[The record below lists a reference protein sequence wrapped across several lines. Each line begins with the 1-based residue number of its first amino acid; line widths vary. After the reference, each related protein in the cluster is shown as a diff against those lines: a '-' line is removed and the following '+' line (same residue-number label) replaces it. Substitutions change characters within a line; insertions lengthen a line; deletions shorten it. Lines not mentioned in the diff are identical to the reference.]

1 MESECATGGRKMLS
15 LTLKEGQ
22 SISIGEDIKVMFAGA
37 ESGRIKVLVEAPRS
51 FEIAREDKEEDYVKH
66 AKISEQAK
74 EKIGHIYKQEREK
87 RKHKELVE
95 KRKLEMMDKSMKL
108 PPIK

>member
-1 MESECATGGRKMLS
+1 MLS

-22 SISIGEDIKVMFAGA
+22 SISIGEDIKVLFAGA
-37 ESGRIKVLVEAPRS
+37 EAGRIKVLVDAPRS
-51 FEIAREDKEEDYVKH
+51 FEIARENKDETYVPQT
-66 AKISEQAK
+66 KISEHAK

-95 KRKLEMMDKSMKL
+95 KRKREMMDKSMKL
-108 PPIK
+108 PPII